1 MDGDVG
7 QWRRLI
13 EHLDTDIDVYGLKLP
28 EKNGVHQ
35 SFSTLE
41 AMAAYHVERICHF
54 QPEGPYHIAGYSFG
68 GRVALE
74 IAQQLVSTGRQ
85 VGLLGAI
92 DSGPFRQDKYDWRHF
107 SIYLFSHNM
116 YNWIIDDL
124 LKTHPREILERVRL
138 KIKSSAKR
146 MGIISNS
153 LPASSALHSLGRW
166 LDLERLSDQQRSLLE
181 TNYLAW
187 QSYVP
192 RPYPGRVT
200 LFRARTRPIL
210 HSLRPDLGWGEIAQG
225 GVEIHVVNGE
235 HWRIM
240 LDPLVQE
247 LADQIRKCLEEADQS
262 SLAPRRSPSLVDIAA
277 VQPKPK
283 NREQLVRADRR

>member
-1 MDGDVG
+1 
-7 QWRRLI
+7 
-13 EHLDTDIDVYGLKLP
+13 
-28 EKNGVHQ
+28 
-35 SFSTLE
+35 
-41 AMAAYHVERICHF
+41 
-54 QPEGPYHIAGYSFG
+54 
-68 GRVALE
+68 
-74 IAQQLVSTGRQ
+74 
-85 VGLLGAI
+85 
-92 DSGPFRQDKYDWRHF
+92 
-107 SIYLFSHNM
+107 M

-138 KIKSSAKR
+138 KIRRSAKR
-146 MGIISNS
+146 MGIISSS
-153 LPASSALHSLGRW
+153 LPASSPLNRLGSW
-166 LDLERLSDQQRSLLE
+166 LDLERLPDQYRSLVE

-192 RPYPGRVT
+192 RSYPGRVT